1 MTMLQSFAPV
11 SRPDAKV
18 LLLGSMPGVRSL
30 QQAQYYA
37 HERNAF
43 WPIMGELFGATP
55 AIAYAERLRMLQ
67 SRRIALWDVLWCC
80 ERIGSLDSDIAEA
93 SIIANDFAALFEQHP
108 HIDRVFF
115 NGAKAEAAYKKH
127 VLSTLV
133 GVGDSIHY
141 LRLPSTSPAHA
152 GMTFGEKLERWKVV
166 QGAV

>member
-1 MTMLQSFAPV
+1 MTTLQSFAPV
-11 SRPDAKV
+11 SRPDARV

-67 SRRIALWDVLWCC
+67 SRRIALWDVLRCC

-93 SIIANDFAALFEQHP
+93 SIIANDFAAFFKKHP
-108 HIDRVFF
+108 HIDQVFF
-115 NGAKAEAAYKKH
+115 NGAKAETAYKKY
-127 VLSTLV
+127 VLPTLV
-133 GVGDSIHY
+133 GVCDSIRY

-152 GMTFGEKLERWKVV
+152 GMAFGEKLERWRVAGGVV
-166 QGAV
+166 